1 MGMRAVAA
9 AATAVPETDMA
20 INYPPAVKGV
30 IAMAEARENRLP
42 KIVAELP
49 DLMRPE
55 DYREAS
61 KVRKV
66 RVRLTLDDDGVE
78 ILGDSLYVETLEN
91 LLRQSGPHL
100 IERSLCG

>member
-1 MGMRAVAA
+1 MG
-9 AATAVPETDMA
+9 ETGQ
-20 INYPPAVKGV
+20 NQP
-30 IAMAEARENRLP
+30 L

-55 DYREAS
+55 DYREATAS
-61 KVRKV
+61 RKV
-66 RVRLTLDDDGVE
+66 RVRLTLGADGVE

-91 LLRQSGPHL
+91 LLRQSGSYP

>member
-1 MGMRAVAA
+1 MVDG
-9 AATAVPETDMA
+9 
-20 INYPPAVKGV
+20 
-30 IAMAEARENRLP
+30 ENNQPL

-55 DYREAS
+55 DYLEAAAV
-61 KVRKV
+61 KKV
-66 RVRLTLDDDGVE
+66 RVRLTLGDAGVE
-78 ILGDSLYVETLEN
+78 ILGDSLYVETLEQ